1 MLWCLLKQLM
11 SGLCIENLLA
21 FAVLIAS
28 NNNIMLNIWFTAKDS
43 LLEISYNAFTFFN
56 GILYLAKQKLFKKII
71 ISS

>member
-1 MLWCLLKQLM
+1 M